1 MNQEFDKIFEKYIFS
16 SASNNNFILGL
27 SGGADSICLL
37 HLLKKFIENNHDVKI
52 NLLPIIVD
60 HSLRKNSDVEAKTVK
75 KYSEDLGFKTKIRRI
90 KQNKPKG
97 NIQNWAR
104 IHRRELLIEEA
115 QKNNSQ
121 LLLAHHFDDQI
132 ETLFMRLIY
141 GSGFSGLLGIKSIY
155 QWDHIKIIRP
165 LLKFKKEKI
174 LKYIQY
180 NNLLYVEDPS
190 NKKISFERVYTRKLM
205 PLITKEIEKNLE
217 SKLEKLSIYS
227 FKLLNVIERKI
238 KSWIKVNVNYYTH
251 GSISVNYVRLQEL
264 YNLSPKFTGFLV
276 GKLINNVGGK
286 YFLPRQKKIM
296 EKLKYLFKNKIN
308 KFTLGNVV
316 LFVSSNEIFLIREI
330 RNLIVSGNIFKDKF
344 HYFDKRFLI
353 TSKYEGEIVNSS
365 LFNDK
370 VVNLEMCKSLCKHEK
385 YINKSLPL
393 LKTLEGR
400 LIKPYLNII
409 EKKNI
414 SDLKAFDND
423 FNLFFI
429 KDTNFV

>member
-1 MNQEFDKIFEKYIFS
+1 
-16 SASNNNFILGL
+16 
-27 SGGADSICLL
+27 
-37 HLLKKFIENNHDVKI
+37 
-52 NLLPIIVD
+52 
-60 HSLRKNSDVEAKTVK
+60 
-75 KYSEDLGFKTKIRRI
+75 
-90 KQNKPKG
+90 
-97 NIQNWAR
+97 
-104 IHRRELLIEEA
+104 
-115 QKNNSQ
+115 
-121 LLLAHHFDDQI
+121 
-132 ETLFMRLIY
+132 
-141 GSGFSGLLGIKSIY
+141 
-155 QWDHIKIIRP
+155 
-165 LLKFKKEKI
+165 
-174 LKYIQY
+174 
-180 NNLLYVEDPS
+180 
-190 NKKISFERVYTRKLM
+190 M

-330 RNLIVSGNIFKDKF
+330 RNLEVSGNIFKDKF

-370 VVNLEMCKSLCKHEK
+370 VVNLEMCKSFCKHEK

-414 SDLKAFDND
+414 SALKAFDND